1 MIRFLKFHIAVL
13 LGVIA
18 LCSGCSA
25 PEPPPPT
32 PPESDVPWVYEP
44 DAVVLRI
51 SADERLNEHEGE
63 PSSLMLCVY
72 ELATREGVDKRL
84 ASPEGFAE
92 LLACGRFDDS
102 VVTSRRLFSDPGQA
116 QNLSLD
122 REEGVRWIAVIAGY
136 FHGTPA
142 HSARVVAVPV
152 RKIVEGWV
160 PFFKDTRHDPGQTII
175 PIRLGPAELMGGE
188 PPQAQ
193 LGRQSL

>member
-13 LGVIA
+13 LGVIT

-25 PEPPPPT
+25 PKPPPPT
-32 PPESDVPWVYEP
+32 PPENDVPWVYEP

-102 VVTSRRLFSDPGQA
+102 VVTSRRLFS
-116 QNLSLD
+116 
-122 REEGVRWIAVIAGY
+122 
-136 FHGTPA
+136 
-142 HSARVVAVPV
+142 
-152 RKIVEGWV
+152 
-160 PFFKDTRHDPGQTII
+160 
-175 PIRLGPAELMGGE
+175 ELATVG
-188 PPQAQ
+188 A
-193 LGRQSL
+193 